1 MLKTHRGVRVM
12 ADSQSDN
19 IYVPIDGGR
28 TKCEV
33 CQVPGAP
40 SNDRIF

>member
-1 MLKTHRGVRVM
+1 MLKTPRGE

-33 CQVPGAP
+33 RQAPG
-40 SNDRIF
+40 NDRIF